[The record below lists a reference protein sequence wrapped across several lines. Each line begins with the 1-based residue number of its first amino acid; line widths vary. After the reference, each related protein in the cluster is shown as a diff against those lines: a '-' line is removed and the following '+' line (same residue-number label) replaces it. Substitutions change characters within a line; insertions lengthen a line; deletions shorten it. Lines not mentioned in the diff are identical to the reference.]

1 MSTYT
6 YMISVG
12 QRRESVRYLLASLE
26 GEDCMSNGSGKI
38 HCTTVYMA
46 ELEIQLLSHC
56 HDMDLFPAYTGL
68 HLGNLC
74 GGQNV
79 KL

>member
-1 MSTYT
+1 
-6 YMISVG
+6 
-12 QRRESVRYLLASLE
+12 
-26 GEDCMSNGSGKI
+26 MSNGSGKI